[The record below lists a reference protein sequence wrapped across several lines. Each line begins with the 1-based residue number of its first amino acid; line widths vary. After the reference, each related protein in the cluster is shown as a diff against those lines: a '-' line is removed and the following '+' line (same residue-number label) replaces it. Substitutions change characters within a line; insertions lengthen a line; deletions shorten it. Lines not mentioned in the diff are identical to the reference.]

1 MGELVKIDPELIALI
16 RRSFNGE
23 NLPMPF
29 VREIFLIETHIAG
42 TSHVDIEDIEPG
54 LGIGDCLVFI
64 REPENE
70 HDKMAIKIHD
80 SKGNKLGY
88 VPRVNNEI
96 LANLL
101 DAGKLVFGKLE
112 QKAWL
117 GDWLK
122 VTIKVYLRD

>member
-1 MGELVKIDPELIALI
+1 MGNLVKIDPGLLALI
-16 RRSFNGE
+16 SQSFNGE

-42 TSHVDIEDIEPG
+42 TSYVDIEDIEPT
-54 LGIGDCLVFI
+54 LLIGDSLVFL
-64 REPENE
+64 REPDNE

-80 SKGNKLGY
+80 ARGNKLGY

-96 LANLL
+96 LANLM

-112 QKAWL
+112 QKSWF
-117 GDWLK
+117 GEWLK